1 MPTMILTVLLMILAS
16 ARQPAATQLQT
27 QPAPAGLATAP
38 SEEEAEF
45 ASLRRAYG
53 NLYSSLRARGG
64 IADEDLEVTRSFRD
78 RVATFN
84 ERWPDHEQGLAIELQ
99 LSHWLKNHDR
109 VDQLFARLAELRAD
123 DFRFGMAWANYFVQL
138 NDRDR
143 AEEIF
148 ARLAELYP
156 DNVEVR
162 FAGVEYLRGL
172 NQYGSAIEI
181 LRSDAFNLT
190 ELPRAALL
198 LSECLFAEHRFQ
210 EALDVLLSISQETL
224 AEDAA
229 VSKQV
234 QTVLPDRQRYVEL
247 WVQEQE
253 IRLAEEAADDL
264 PRAEL
269 ITARGRIV
277 VELFEN
283 EAPNTVANFVSLAEA
298 GFYDGSRFHRV
309 LPNFMAQGGDPNSKP
324 GGTGDPGEGSPGYRI
339 PDEHERAGARNHF
352 TGSLAMAKTAQ
363 PHTAGCQ
370 FYMTHTPPAYLN
382 GSYTVFGRVIEGL
395 EVVRSIELDDV
406 IESVSVLRK
415 RDHEYSP
422 QTLPELPSTQSGLGD
437 GSATRPA
444 TTRPDTTRPG
454 TTQPGGSG

>member
-16 ARQPAATQLQT
+16 AEQPAATQPQT
-27 QPAPAGLATAP
+27 QPAPPGPATAP
-38 SEEEAEF
+38 SEVDAEF

-78 RVATFN
+78 RVASFN
-84 ERWPDHEQGLAIELQ
+84 EDWPDHEQGLAIELQ
-99 LSHWLKNHDR
+99 LSYWLKDHDR
-109 VDQLFARLAELRAD
+109 VNQVFARLAELRAN
-123 DFRFGMAWANYFVQL
+123 DFRVGVAWANYFVQI

-143 AEEIF
+143 VEEIF
-148 ARLAELYP
+148 TRLAELYP
-156 DNVEVR
+156 DNVEFR
-162 FAGVEYLRGL
+162 LTWVEYLRGL

-181 LRSDAFNLT
+181 LRSDVFNLT

-210 EALDVLLSISQETL
+210 EALDALLSISQDTL
-224 AEDAA
+224 AENPA
-229 VSKQV
+229 VSQQV
-234 QTVLPDRQRYVEL
+234 QTVLPDRRQYVEL

-253 IRLAEEAADDL
+253 VRLAEEVADDL

-309 LPNFMAQGGDPNSKP
+309 MPNFMAQGGDPNSKP
-324 GGTGDPGEGSPGYRI
+324 GGTGEPGKGSPGYRI
-339 PDEHERAGARNHF
+339 PDEHDRAGARNHF
-352 TGSLAMAKTAQ
+352 TGSLAMAHNSDPRTGKSI
-363 PHTAGCQ
+363 PHSGGSQ
-370 FYMTHTPPAYLN
+370 FYMTHTPPAHLN
-382 GSYTVFGRVIEGL
+382 GNYTVFGRVIEGL

-406 IESVSVLRK
+406 LESVSVLRK

-422 QTLPELPSTQSGLGD
+422 QTLPEIPSTQPVLRD
-437 GSATRPA
+437 GSATRPS
-444 TTRPDTTRPG
+444 

>member
-16 ARQPAATQLQT
+16 ARQAAAT
-27 QPAPAGLATAP
+27 QPAPPGPATVP
-38 SEEEAEF
+38 SEVDAEF
-45 ASLRRAYG
+45 ASLRKAYG

-64 IADEDLEVTRSFRD
+64 IADEDLEVIRSFRD

-84 ERWPDHEQGLAIELQ
+84 EQWPDHEQGLAMELQ
-99 LSHWLKNHDR
+99 LSKWLKDHDR
-109 VDQLFARLAELRAD
+109 VNQVFARLAELRAD
-123 DFRFGMAWANYFVQL
+123 DFRFGVAWANYFVQI

-148 ARLAELYP
+148 TRLAELYP
-156 DNVEVR
+156 DNVEAR
-162 FAGVEYLRGL
+162 LAWVEYLRGL

-190 ELPRAALL
+190 ELPRSALL
-198 LSECLFAEHRFQ
+198 LSDCLFAEHRFQ
-210 EALDVLLSISQETL
+210 EALDVLLSISQDTL

-229 VSKQV
+229 VSQQV
-234 QTVLPDRQRYVEL
+234 QAVLPDRQQYVEL

-352 TGSLAMAKTAQ
+352 TGSLAMAKTAP

-406 IESVSVLRK
+406 LESVSVLRK
-415 RDHEYSP
+415 RNHEYSP
-422 QTLPELPSTQSGLGD
+422 QTLPEIPSTQPVLRG
-437 GSATRPA
+437 GSATRPS
-444 TTRPDTTRPG
+444 
-454 TTQPGGSG
+454 TTQPRGSG

>member
-1 MPTMILTVLLMILAS
+1 MMPTMILTVLLMILAS
-16 ARQPAATQLQT
+16 AEQPAATQPQT
-27 QPAPAGLATAP
+27 QPAPPGPAAVP
-38 SEEEAEF
+38 SEEDAEF
-45 ASLRRAYG
+45 ASLRKAFG

-64 IADEDLEVTRSFRD
+64 IADEDLEVVRSFRD

-84 ERWPDHEQGLAIELQ
+84 ERWPDHEQGLAMELQ
-99 LSHWLKNHDR
+99 LSGWLKDYDR
-109 VDQLFARLAELRAD
+109 VHQVFARLAELRAD
-123 DFRFGMAWANYFVQL
+123 DFGVGLAWANYFVQI

-148 ARLAELYP
+148 ARLAELYS

-162 FAGVEYLRGL
+162 LVWVEYLRGF
-172 NQYGSAIEI
+172 NQYGPAIEI
-181 LRSDAFNLT
+181 LRSVAFNLT

-210 EALDVLLSISQETL
+210 EALDVLLSISQETR
-224 AEDAA
+224 AEDVA
-229 VSKQV
+229 VSQQV
-234 QTVLPDRQRYVEL
+234 QAALPDRQEYVEL

-253 IRLAEEAADDL
+253 IRLAEEVADDL

-298 GFYDGSRFHRV
+298 GFYDGSKFHRV
-309 LPNFMAQGGDPNSKP
+309 IPNFMAQGGDPNSKP
-324 GGTGDPGEGSPGYRI
+324 GGTGVPGKGSPGYRI
-339 PDEHERAGARNHF
+339 PDEHDRAGARNHF
-352 TGSLAMAKTAQ
+352 TGSLAMAKTAP

-370 FYMTHTPPAYLN
+370 FYLTHTPPARLN
-382 GSYTVFGRVIEGL
+382 GNYTVFGRVIEGL

-406 IESVSVLRK
+406 LESVSVLRK

-422 QTLPELPSTQSGLGD
+422 QTLPLTPTTQPALRD

-444 TTRPDTTRPG
+444 TTRPS
-454 TTQPGGSG
+454 TTQPRGSG